1 MKKSLLVVLVVL
13 LFTLTGCGTYYPG
26 YDYPSYEQGE
36 VYGEITENPFIK
48 TIDMPVS
55 TFSVDVDTAAYSN
68 IRRMIH
74 AGQLPEKNA
83 VRIEEMVNY
92 FKYDIEGPSE
102 TEKIHVHHEYSYA
115 PWAPLHGLL
124 MIGLKTED
132 IEFETSVPMNLVF
145 LIDVSGS
152 MYSSDKL
159 PLLKQS
165 LGILVD
171 NLRPTDR
178 ISIVTYAGSAKVI
191 LEGGD
196 STEKEDILSIIQ
208 SLEAG
213 GSTAGASGIQLAYEV
228 ASRNYISNGNNRII
242 LATDGDFNVGT
253 NSVSELEDFIES
265 KKSTGVFLSVLGFG
279 TGNIR
284 DDIMESLADHGNG
297 VYYYIDSIKEA
308 EKVFIH
314 QLGGSMVMVAKDVKL
329 QIEFN
334 PALVKG
340 YRLIGYENRVL
351 NNDDFENDF
360 KDAGDMGAGHV
371 VIAFYEI
378 IKATSE
384 EDIPALTFDPVT
396 DLKYTGENH
405 LDELLTLSI
414 RYKEPT
420 EDTSLLIETIILGSS
435 YQTNPSTEFG
445 FASAVVEF
453 GLLLRDS
460 AYQSNA
466 SFDAIIERTDA
477 ALGFDPHDYRSEF
490 ILLVLAAKN
499 LMQKD

>member
-132 IEFETSVPMNLVF
+132 IEFETAVPMNLVF

-265 KKSTGVFLSVLGFG
+265 KKSTGVFLSVLG
-279 TGNIR
+279 
-284 DDIMESLADHGNG
+284 
-297 VYYYIDSIKEA
+297 
-308 EKVFIH
+308 
-314 QLGGSMVMVAKDVKL
+314 
-329 QIEFN
+329 
-334 PALVKG
+334 LVQG
-340 YRLIGYENRVL
+340 ISVT
-351 NNDDFENDF
+351 
-360 KDAGDMGAGHV
+360 
-371 VIAFYEI
+371 
-378 IKATSE
+378 TSW
-384 EDIPALTFDPVT
+384 
-396 DLKYTGENH
+396 
-405 LDELLTLSI
+405 
-414 RYKEPT
+414 
-420 EDTSLLIETIILGSS
+420 
-435 YQTNPSTEFG
+435 
-445 FASAVVEF
+445 
-453 GLLLRDS
+453 
-460 AYQSNA
+460 
-466 SFDAIIERTDA
+466 
-477 ALGFDPHDYRSEF
+477 
-490 ILLVLAAKN
+490 N
-499 LMQKD
+499 L